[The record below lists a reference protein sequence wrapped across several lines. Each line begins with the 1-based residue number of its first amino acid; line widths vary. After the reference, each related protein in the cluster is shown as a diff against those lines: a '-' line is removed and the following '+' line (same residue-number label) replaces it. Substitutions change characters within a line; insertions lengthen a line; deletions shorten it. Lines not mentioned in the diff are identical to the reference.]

1 MKSMAHKRQERSR
14 CFDAKSRF
22 RRWKE
27 EGHWKTLLWSVLA
40 GESLAGILAVL
51 AYDSLF
57 WMLPLQIL
65 LLPVHR
71 VMCAK
76 WQQRQRMQHLR
87 GFRELLQ
94 SLMTSLQAGYS
105 MENACRVSLRE
116 LGSLYRSGKHPTV
129 RQLQKIVRGIELHRA
144 VEQMFME
151 YAEETK
157 IEEIYEFA
165 VVLHIAKSTGG
176 NVVDILKNSMEHLQN
191 KMEVSEELQVS
202 LSGRIFEKN
211 IMLLMPFGVL
221 LYLRL
226 ANPGYV
232 DSLYRLPA
240 GNLLMSIVIAGTV
253 LCFFWTEKIMNV
265 EL

>member
-14 CFDAKSRF
+14 RFDAKSRF

-129 RQLQKIVRGIELHRA
+129 RQLQKIVRGIELPRA